1 MLLMPWRRRCIGAG
15 AAADSLCC
23 CWESALSAVLMPQLL
38 CPFLCRLMR
47 YTATQNRCKRV
58 SCATRARFCNR
69 TKPKHSPKP
78 SRRHPSHAP
87 SDSSVDD
94 AKTLARR
101 FGCCERVGVG
111 FGTWTSSRVKPR
123 RVRRKEGSAGA
134 PTRGEEA
141 GAARGHFFPLSPTNE
156 HIEARARRAPS
167 SCFQQQPERVN
178 STVVLASNRR
188 CDR

>member
-1 MLLMPWRRRCIGAG
+1 MPWRRRCIGAG

-111 FGTWTSSRVKPR
+111 FGTWTSSRVRAR
-123 RVRRKEGSAGA
+123 RERRKEGSAGA
-134 PTRGEEA
+134 PTRGE
-141 GAARGHFFPLSPTNE
+141 AARGHSKFQVGDFDWPWPSRPC
-156 HIEARARRAPS
+156 ARRGAS
-167 SCFQQQPERVN
+167 D
-178 STVVLASNRR
+178 VLKMRPDEHHGHVASF
-188 CDR
+188 

>member
-58 SCATRARFCNR
+58 SCATRARFCDR

-101 FGCCERVGVG
+101 FGCGCCERVGVG
-111 FGTWTSSRVKPR
+111 FGTWTSSRVRAR
-123 RVRRKEGSAGA
+123 RERRKEGSAGA
-134 PTRGEEA
+134 PTRGE
-141 GAARGHFFPLSPTNE
+141 AARGHSKFQVGDFDWPWPSRPC
-156 HIEARARRAPS
+156 ARRGAS
-167 SCFQQQPERVN
+167 D
-178 STVVLASNRR
+178 VLKMRPDEHHGHVASF
-188 CDR
+188 